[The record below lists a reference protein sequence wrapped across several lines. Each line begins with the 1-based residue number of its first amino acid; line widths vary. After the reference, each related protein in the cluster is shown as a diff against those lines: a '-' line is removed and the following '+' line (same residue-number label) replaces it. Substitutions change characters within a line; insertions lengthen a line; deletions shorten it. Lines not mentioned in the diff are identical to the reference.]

1 MQTLAAFVCVLCAIA
16 PTQAAQTQ
24 GLPEPYGHTANVSPH
39 LPNQDREWYTEYRW
53 KGNQK
58 YQAQDGAITTQPVH
72 APIPEPEKARR
83 REAAAKRN
91 EPVKTL
97 NNKGHVESGDKTT
110 TATDKKGTK
119 SGGSISSGKDASKS
133 PGSGPDSTPDAVAAA
148 KAKKQAGKKKSDKD
162 KADAE
167 KAKQAAAQKSA
178 KNKKKAKKVWKD
190 ERYALPEPCGH
201 TANVHPTNSNR
212 DREWYTEY
220 RWHAG
225 TEYKPQD
232 GAITEDPKPALRGIK
247 ATPQGDPCVE
257 VH

>member
-1 MQTLAAFVCVLCAIA
+1 MQTVAAFVCVLCAIA
-16 PTQAAQTQ
+16 PTQASQTQ

-53 KGNQK
+53 KGSQK
-58 YQAQDGAITTQPVH
+58 YTAQDGAITTQPKH

-83 REAAAKRN
+83 RDAEAKRN

-97 NNKGHVESGDKTT
+97 NNKGHVEGDKKTTASDKTT
-110 TATDKKGTK
+110 KSAKGVV
-119 SGGSISSGKDASKS
+119 SGGKIADKS
-133 PGSGPDSTPDAVAAA
+133 PGSGPDSTPAEVAAKTKKDKAA
-148 KAKKQAGKKKSDKD
+148 KDKADKD
-162 KADAE
+162 KAPAE
-167 KAKQAAAQKSA
+167 KAKKVTAQKPA
-178 KNKKKAKKVWKD
+178 TKKKKAKKVWKD

-201 TANVHPTNSNR
+201 TANVHPTNSNK

-220 RWHAG
+220 RWSAG